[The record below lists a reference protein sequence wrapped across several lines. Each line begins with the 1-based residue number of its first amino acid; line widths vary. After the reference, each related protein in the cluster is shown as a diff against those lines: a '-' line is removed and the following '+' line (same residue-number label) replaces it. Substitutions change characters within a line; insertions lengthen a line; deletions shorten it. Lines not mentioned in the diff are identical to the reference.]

1 MGGGMVRT
9 ICSSASSSA
18 DFTAA
23 APSSVKNQSADF
35 IDKLTDRKEG
45 LASDQENCSDF
56 LMSAGCDDENE
67 YGAVPVAQNL
77 SSLNS

>member
-1 MGGGMVRT
+1 M
-9 ICSSASSSA
+9 
-18 DFTAA
+18 
-23 APSSVKNQSADF
+23 NQSADF
-35 IDKLTDRKEG
+35 IHELTDRKEG